1 MNIEEKTNSR
11 MVSTLAD
18 RSTVVHGTPPCQN
31 IMFPDPHPFF
41 SPLQHQ
47 QWQQHPYQYQPTIH
61 VPKKTTAVTIGEV
74 GASVDMMRAQ
84 LTELSRRM
92 DAVESKFSE
101 FKHSVSNEMY
111 LLKSTLSEHA
121 TELLNVRDC
130 VEDTRT
136 HVKKTK
142 ELIERQDNCVDN
154 LADTIRRQSNQNN
167 HLHKKQQQQ
176 KKIVASNVDL
186 GIIRRRLSR
195 VEDFTG
201 EFYEHFESFKSVKD
215 IFSSLSDH
223 IDECDRD
230 ISSFILNRNEKLE
243 YECINQCIKNNCNDG
258 VGDCNT
264 DANKN
269 KSVDKNDEYEANNLV
284 IFMKEE
290 RVQYDEYNDFEY
302 FERIP
307 VL

>member
-1 MNIEEKTNSR
+1 MNIEDIFKSKIG
-11 MVSTLAD
+11 STLVD
-18 RSTVVHGTPPCQN
+18 RSTMVHGTPPCQN
-31 IMFPDPHPFF
+31 KMFPN
-41 SPLQHQ
+41 
-47 QWQQHPYQYQPTIH
+47 PYQYQPTIH
-61 VPKKTTAVTIGEV
+61 VPTRTNAATIGEV

-92 DAVESKFSE
+92 DAMESKFSE
-101 FKHSVSNEMY
+101 FKHSVSNDIY

-154 LADTIRRQSNQNN
+154 LADAVRRQSNQSNR
-167 HLHKKQQQQ
+167 LHKKQQQQ
-176 KKIVASNVDL
+176 KKFVASNVDL

-215 IFSSLSDH
+215 IFSSLSNH

-230 ISSFILNRNEKLE
+230 ISSFIMKRNEKIE
-243 YECINQCIKNNCNDG
+243 CECINQCIKNNCNND
-258 VGDCNT
+258 VGGCDA

-290 RVQYDEYNDFEY
+290 RVQYDEPDDFEH
-302 FERIP
+302 FESIP
-307 VL
+307 LL

>member
-1 MNIEEKTNSR
+1 MNIEENFKSR
-11 MVSTLAD
+11 IAPTLAD
-18 RSTVVHGTPPCQN
+18 RSTMVNGTPPCQN
-31 IMFPDPHPFF
+31 IMFPNPHPFF
-41 SPLQHQ
+41 SPFQEEQ
-47 QWQQHPYQYQPTIH
+47 QRQGQSRRQQHPYQYQPIIH
-61 VPKKTTAVTIGEV
+61 IPKKTTAATIGEV

-154 LADTIRRQSNQNN
+154 LADTIRRQSN

-201 EFYEHFESFKSVKD
+201 EFYEQFENFKSVKE
-215 IFSSLSDH
+215 IITGLSDH
-223 IDECDRD
+223 INECDQD

-243 YECINQCIKNNCNDG
+243 YVN
-258 VGDCNT
+258 DCNT
-264 DANKN
+264 DAANGFN
-269 KSVDKNDEYEANNLV
+269 KNDEYDTNNLV

-290 RVQYDEYNDFEY
+290 HNKCDEDDFEY
-302 FERIP
+302 FEPIKKDYLP
-307 VL
+307 SFAQA